1 MVTVD
6 HLERFRSNDIKRTQA
21 GAFSSLH
28 SIDQNSNVNIL
39 FLHHC
44 HFAGLLLPS
53 VRNIINIAAS
63 TSLQQ
68 IHRPASM
75 SAKLL
80 QNFIITARH
89 KWAAY
94 EAHAVSHLR
103 PRFLG
108 GCL

>member
-1 MVTVD
+1 MVSVD
-6 HLERFRSNDIKRTQA
+6 RLGRFRPNDIKSALKPEPSPR
-21 GAFSSLH
+21 
-28 SIDQNSNVNIL
+28 SIPSIKIPTSTFFFGITAIL
-39 FLHHC
+39 P
-44 HFAGLLLPS
+44 AYLPS

-94 EAHAVSHLR
+94 EAHAVSHLH